1 MAGFAQSVYEPI
13 VTSHDNIIV
22 KTVMNENIHR
32 FPVPKG
38 PHGFEVLCN
47 MVSKIYSLPHFV
59 LRYTDDEG
67 DTISMTVHEEF
78 LEAIRVNEAAK
89 VPVLRFRVDECEER
103 YGVRFTSTPLS
114 ASTLMTNP
122 QLFAPTSQPLS
133 DPSSGRSPFQ
143 VPPPVGPSQRVSP
156 PAVAPTPTPAQ
167 PVAPQPVATQP
178 VAPTPTPTPTPTP
191 APVVP
196 VQPAPVDPSVN
207 TPIAPAKQPEPEK
220 HTTLP
225 FVTRRSEDLSQFRKE
240 FNQNERKEM
249 SGRMKTQYRDCIP
262 LIVEKCPDSRAPFVE
277 QKKFLAPKSETIPEF
292 LKGLKTFIKTKGDP
306 SGLEGSNE
314 LYLFVNSEDGFY
326 SLDGNINMLK
336 VYEEYKSKDDFLYL
350 MFSHS
355 AQLN

>member
-1 MAGFAQSVYEPI
+1 MASFAQSVYEPI

-47 MVSKIYSLPHFV
+47 MVSKIYALPHFV

-78 LEAIRVNEAAK
+78 LEAIRVNELAK

-103 YGVRFTSTPLS
+103 FGVRFTSTPLS

-122 QLFAPTSQPLS
+122 QLFAPSSQPLS
-133 DPSSGRSPFQ
+133 DPSSGKSLPSFPSPA
-143 VPPPVGPSQRVSP
+143 PVQPLAP
-156 PAVAPTPTPAQ
+156 TPAVAPTPSPAQ
-167 PVAPQPVATQP
+167 PTPAPQPVSQP
-178 VAPTPTPTPTPTP
+178 PTPTPTPTPVATTQPPVAQPTPTP
-191 APVVP
+191 A
-196 VQPAPVDPSVN
+196 QPP
-207 TPIAPAKQPEPEK
+207 KQPEAEK
-220 HTTLP
+220 HSTLP
-225 FVTRRSEDLSQFRKE
+225 FVTRRTEDLSQFRKE
-240 FNQNERKEM
+240 FTQNERKEM
-249 SGRMKTQYRDCIP
+249 SGRMKAQYRDCIP

-306 SGLEGSNE
+306 TGLEGSHE
-314 LYLFVNSEDGFY
+314 LYLFVNAEDGFY
-326 SLDGNINMLK
+326 NLAGNMNMLK

-350 MFSHS
+350 MFSHTP
-355 AQLN
+355 QLN